1 MRCFELVRTE
11 TAEMAMA
18 ARQIVQPLNVLV
30 EVRSRYLSTGV
41 DALLDPLLLQA
52 AEEGLGDRVVPA
64 VGAPAHAWLKV
75 VVFAETSPCITSV
88 LRALI

>member
-1 MRCFELVRTE
+1 MRCFELVRTDS
-11 TAEMAMA
+11 AEMAMA
-18 ARQIVQPLNVLV
+18 ARQIVEPLDVLGD
-30 EVRSRYLSTGV
+30 VRGRYLPTGV

-64 VGAPAHAWLKV
+64 VGAPAHAWLKMV
-75 VVFAETSPCITSV
+75 VLAETPPCIASI